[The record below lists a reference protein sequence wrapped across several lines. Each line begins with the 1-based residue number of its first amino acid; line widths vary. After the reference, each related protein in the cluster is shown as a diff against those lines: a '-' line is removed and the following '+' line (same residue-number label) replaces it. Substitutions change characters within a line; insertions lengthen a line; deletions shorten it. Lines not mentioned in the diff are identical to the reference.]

1 MEPRYPCL
9 PLTSIISGINS
20 PRLKDSELNGPAIK
34 LRREVRT
41 SRSAIQMRGT
51 SRVPRD
57 KEGSDLGG
65 RVGSLGKLL
74 IVMKQ
79 RKDIFFS
86 KLHISW

>member
-1 MEPRYPCL
+1 M
-9 PLTSIISGINS
+9 
-20 PRLKDSELNGPAIK
+20 
-34 LRREVRT
+34 
-41 SRSAIQMRGT
+41 SAIQMRGT
-51 SRVPRD
+51 SPVPRD